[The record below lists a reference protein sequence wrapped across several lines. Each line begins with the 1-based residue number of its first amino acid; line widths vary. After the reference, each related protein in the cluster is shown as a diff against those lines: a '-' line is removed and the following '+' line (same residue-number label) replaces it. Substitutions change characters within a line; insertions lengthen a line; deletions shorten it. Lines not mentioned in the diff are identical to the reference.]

1 MQPPPA
7 TLDGAKV
14 LKVADLA
21 AARATGQT
29 RHYVG
34 DERVT
39 DFASIALAQYD
50 DHPGVYIFY
59 CDADW
64 NVITDTLH
72 GDLADAA
79 EQAAVEFED
88 VELVDLPPA

>member
-1 MQPPPA
+1 MIVTAMQPPPP

-21 AARATGQT
+21 AARAAGRT

-34 DERVT
+34 SERVT

-50 DHPGVYIFY
+50 DDPAVYIFY
-59 CDADW
+59 ATPTGTSSPTRSTATWRTPRSKLRSSSRTC
-64 NVITDTLH
+64 NS
-72 GDLADAA
+72 
-79 EQAAVEFED
+79 
-88 VELVDLPPA
+88 